1 MACACPCL
9 MIMRIKKENIMVRYL
24 ISIVIL
30 LGGIIGSTLP
40 VGNTP
45 GLYIDWHSLV
55 IAVVLPF
62 LFVGILLG
70 FRKTGMVFSAPF
82 KKNIEAKQLLFAYS
96 ILKIYGW
103 VICIVS
109 IIDVLIGLITVFSN
123 TNNIDAISRN
133 IAVISLTPL
142 YGAIINIVLV
152 VPFMIL
158 VREKLRKI

>member
-1 MACACPCL
+1 M
-9 MIMRIKKENIMVRYL
+9 MTRIKKENIMVRYL
-24 ISIVIL
+24 ISIVIV

-40 VGNTP
+40 VGNTLS
-45 GLYIDWHSLV
+45 LYIDWHSLV

-82 KKNIEAKQLLFAYS
+82 NKKIEAKQLLFAYD

-109 IIDVLIGLITVFSN
+109 IIDVLTGLITVFSN
-123 TNNIDAISRN
+123 TNNIDAMRRN
-133 IAVISLTPL
+133 IAVILLTPL

-158 VREKLRKI
+158 VREKLRKIQ